1 MLRNSIKK
9 TVLKN
14 IFAKKSYEILK
25 KKNFLKNI
33 ENSDFSFTFSLKVS
47 EFSHIFINFYT
58 KFIKNARK
66 LEIFFE
72 KMIKYWF
79 LLCGKCLIGVVSHVE
94 SISDSF
100 RARRHV
106 FLNFWGTFVP
116 KNLPPE
122 WRKYWKFGQ
131 KVLVWLRKILKM
143 AETLGNW
150 RTREYINLRKFQR

>member
-1 MLRNSIKK
+1 MQLDFRITYSANTCENMFKR
-9 TVLKN
+9 VPWWCPQVM
-14 IFAKKSYEILK
+14 

-79 LLCGKCLIGVVSHVE
+79 LLCGKCLIGVVFHVE

-100 RARRHV
+100 RARTHV

-131 KVLVWLRKILKM
+131 KVLVWVRKI
-143 AETLGNW
+143 
-150 RTREYINLRKFQR
+150 